1 MIRIDIAHRVQQ
13 RRSVLTPSKDPRS
26 APHFTVDD
34 EWVSALPFD
43 RLPKGIEHLPLEC
56 VVYVPS
62 TQGDG
67 VIDEAEFAA
76 RRDETA
82 DLLSSLFGGCRE
94 ALATGRYRADDGRMI
109 AEQVAVLTGFGAAD
123 DFERKRKEFLAW
135 LIDKRDEW
143 GQEALGFE
151 FEGDLWYL

>member
-1 MIRIDIAHRVQQ
+1 MAEQSGSRNKVP
-13 RRSVLTPSKDPRS
+13 V
-26 APHFTVDD
+26 FEMDD
-34 EWVSALPFD
+34 EWESSLPFE
-43 RLPKGIEHLPLEC
+43 RLPKGITHLPIEC

-62 TQGDG
+62 TQGDR
-67 VIDEAEFAA
+67 VIDADEFAR

-94 ALATGRYRADDGRMI
+94 TMATGRYRSKDGDMI
-109 AEQVAVLTGFGAAD
+109 SEEVAVLTGFGDAE
-123 DFERKRKEFLAW
+123 DFQSKRRQFLEW
-135 LIDKRDEW
+135 LIDKREEW

>member
-1 MIRIDIAHRVQQ
+1 MPEKPKSFEI
-13 RRSVLTPSKDPRS
+13 
-26 APHFTVDD
+26 DD
-34 EWVSALPFD
+34 EWTSELPFE
-43 RLPKGIEHLPLEC
+43 RLPKGITHLPLEC

-62 TQGDG
+62 TTADQT
-67 VIDEAEFAA
+67 IDRAEFDR

-82 DLLSSLFGGCRE
+82 DLLADLFGGCRE
-94 ALATGRYRADDGRMI
+94 TVATGRYRAKNGEMI
-109 AEQVAVLTGFGAAD
+109 AEEVAVLTGFGDAE
-123 DFERKRKEFLAW
+123 DFERKRKEFLSW